1 MASSRSGFSVIEFM
15 VGSSIMLMMLLAAS
29 SMLKPLNQANR
40 KSRLLNAMIK
50 TENIIR
56 NGVYLQS
63 TYTDTSKF
71 EIRNG
76 DVLVAKHGE
85 VLFLN
90 PEMTESVS
98 DSDSEHPIRTQLEL
112 LTDSGGKLGVIYQ
125 VASVDKVVR
134 MLPLGV
140 KEWPD
145 DTTDKAAY
153 LTSLTTGSNAEA
165 SYASITIPKRL
176 ADSTLQECPNGFLR
190 GITANKS
197 IKCWEFEG
205 ATSCPTWSV
214 PVGYRLNEAA
224 SKIEILCQKMNK
236 LSCPDLSIPITDP
249 VTSNPRTV
257 NMPNFLVLKELAVTD
272 LYPPRSANAA
282 GASQC
287 ESVIE
292 FGDPSSNGLIPQAI
306 VNANNVP
313 GLGNVCPDQNLYIKN
328 PDGSCSPTF
337 NLSTLQTRKPASITS
352 PPLDIKPASETMGG
366 Q

>member
-1 MASSRSGFSVIEFM
+1 MIEFM
-15 VGSSIMLMMLLAAS
+15 VGSSIMLLMLLAAS

-71 EIRNG
+71 EIKNG
-76 DVLVAKHGE
+76 DVLVAKHGS
-85 VLFLN
+85 VLYLN
-90 PEMTESVS
+90 SEMTESVA
-98 DSDSEHPIRTQLEL
+98 DSDSEHPIRTQIEL
-112 LTDSGGKLGVIYQ
+112 LNDSSGNLGVIYQ
-125 VASVDKVVR
+125 VASEDKVVR

-140 KEWPD
+140 KEWPAD
-145 DTTDKAAY
+145 SDKAAY
-153 LTSLTTGSNAEA
+153 LSSLNSGSNSEA

-190 GITANKS
+190 GITADKS

-205 ATSCPTWSV
+205 ATSCPAWSV

-257 NMPNFLVLKELAVTD
+257 TMPNFLVLKELSVND
-272 LYPPRSANAA
+272 LYPPRSPSAT

-287 ESVIE
+287 ESVID
-292 FGDPSSNGLIPQAI
+292 FGDVSSNGLIPLE
-306 VNANNVP
+306 VVTANTVP
-313 GLGNVCPDQNLYIKN
+313 GLGNVCPDQNLYKHN
-328 PDGSCSPTF
+328 EDGSCSPTF
-337 NLSTLQTRKPASITS
+337 NLSTLQTRRPATITS
-352 PPLDIKPASETMGG
+352 PLLDIKPASETLGG
-366 Q
+366 P